1 MVGEIRGAVSFNC
14 VIMSEDAK
22 KTATVGQHRCPVC
35 DKVFAKRHS
44 VVRHAQSVHL
54 IVLKNMKKSTFK
66 CDQCHRPAY
75 CHRHRLLQ
83 HLTYE
88 HGFAPRYEELKFRSR
103 DEFLAWKDEEEYR
116 EKVHFVTPSSH
127 KEIFGGHLKRYYNC
141 HRSGMFVASGNGKR
155 KLKSQGSCK
164 VGTHCMA
171 TMTTIETKETGAVS
185 VVYQKEHYG
194 HNIDLSH
201 VRLTKLERQV
211 VTDQLLQGTSTAEV
225 LLNIRCSMKRQL
237 SKIHLITRKDLE
249 NISRVNLGCTLKQI
263 KERVRAG
270 LVPRPI
276 KTEPPNDS
284 SDVEFLDDIPGDD
297 SPEDDCLA
305 ESADTEMVLN
315 SVASLSSAQNSTKQ
329 RLFDAIRE
337 LCSKVGSYCGDD
349 EQLVRVEQEVRCF
362 SQLLDSRPM
371 EEVLAEYDPSQ
382 EVVNGEAFVQQ
393 ETRRQRHDHGYSKIA
408 C

>member
-1 MVGEIRGAVSFNC
+1 M
-14 VIMSEDAK
+14 MSEDPG
-22 KTATVGQHRCPVC
+22 KTARVGQHRCPVC
-35 DKVFAKRHS
+35 DKVFANRHN
-44 VVRHAQSVHL
+44 VVRHAQSVHS
-54 IVLKNMKKSTFK
+54 IVLKNLKKATFK

-75 CHRHRLLQ
+75 GHRHRLLK
-83 HLTYE
+83 HLTYV
-88 HGFAPRYEELKFRSR
+88 HGFAPRYEELRFRSR

-127 KEIFGGHLKRYYNC
+127 KEIFGGRLKRYYNC
-141 HRSGMFVASGNGKR
+141 HRSGMFVARGERKR

-171 TMTTIETKETGAVS
+171 TMTAIETKETGIVS

-194 HNIDLSH
+194 HTIDLGH

-225 LLNIRCSMKRQL
+225 LRNIRCSMKRQL

-263 KERVRAG
+263 NERVRAG

-276 KTEPPNDS
+276 KTEAPDDS
-284 SDVEFLDDIPGDD
+284 VDAEFLDDVPRDD
-297 SPEDDCLA
+297 SLEDDCLV
-305 ESADTEMVLN
+305 ECEDMEMVLN
-315 SVASLSSAQNSTKQ
+315 SVASLSSAQSSAKQ

-337 LCSKVGSYCGDD
+337 LCDKVGSYCGDD
-349 EQLVRVEQEVRCF
+349 DRLVQVEQEVRCF

-371 EEVLAEYDPSQ
+371 EEVLAECDPSQ
-382 EVVNGEAFVQQ
+382 EVVNSETFVRE
-393 ETRRQRHDHGYSKIA
+393 ETRRQRHDHGYSKTA